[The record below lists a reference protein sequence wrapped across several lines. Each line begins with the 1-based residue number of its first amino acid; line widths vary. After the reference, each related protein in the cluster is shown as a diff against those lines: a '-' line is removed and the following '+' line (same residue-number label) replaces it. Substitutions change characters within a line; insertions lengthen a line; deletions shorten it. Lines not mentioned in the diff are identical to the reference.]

1 MSGIKAHTLRI
12 WELRYNI
19 LKPERTTTNI
29 RYYNNDDLRRI
40 LNISILNKNGHKIS
54 NIADLDDVTLVKE
67 VEKYLNDYLKESN
80 KIEGLYMSLLDMNED
95 RFEEIINNSI
105 LNLGF
110 ENTIEKIV
118 FPFLKHLG
126 NMWQIGAISP
136 AQEHYISN
144 LVRQKLIAGLDRLS
158 PEIQKSPKTFL
169 FFLPNNELHEMG
181 LLYTCYLAKA
191 KGHKC
196 LYLGQSVPLD
206 DLIAIGESVGPDY
219 LVSILTSRMPDNG
232 LEVFLNG
239 CEQGLRKCKFLLSG
253 RLIMDPDEKVKLPS
267 QRFLQF
273 EDFNA
278 FKKQL

>member
-12 WELRYNI
+12 WELRYKI

-29 RYYNNDDLRRI
+29 RYYNNTDLRRI

-54 NIADLDDVTLVKE
+54 SIADLNDAALVLE
-67 VEKYLNDYLKESN
+67 VEKYLSNYLKESN
-80 KIEGLYMSLLDMNED
+80 KIESLYLALIDLNE
-95 RFEEIINNSI
+95 EKVENIINNSI

-126 NMWQIGAISP
+126 NMWQVGAISP

-144 LVRQKLIAGLDRLS
+144 LIRQKLIVGIDKLALENNS
-158 PEIQKSPKTFL
+158 HSKSYL

-181 LLYTCYLAKA
+181 LLYLYYLAKS

-196 LYLGQSVPLD
+196 VYLGQSVPLE
-206 DLIAIGESVGPDY
+206 DLISISRSIKPDY
-219 LVSILTSRMPDNG
+219 LVSIFTSRMPDSE
-232 LEVFLNG
+232 LDVFLKA
-239 CEQGLRKCKFLLSG
+239 CEEGLPATQFLVSG
-253 RLIMDPDEKVKLPS
+253 RLLMDETEKIKIPSKRFNVFKDFPD
-267 QRFLQF
+267 
-273 EDFNA
+273 
-278 FKKQL
+278 FKKWL

>member
-40 LNISILNKNGHKIS
+40 LNISVLNKNGHKIS
-54 NIADLDDVTLVKE
+54 SIADLNDSALVKE

-80 KIEGLYMSLLDMNED
+80 KIESLYISMLDMNEG

-105 LNLGF
+105 QSLGF
-110 ENTIEKIV
+110 ENTIEKIL

-126 NMWQIGAISP
+126 NMWQVGAISP

-144 LVRQKLIAGLDRLS
+144 IIRQKIIAGLDRLS
-158 PEIQKSPKTFL
+158 FVPNKHQKSFL
-169 FFLPNNELHEMG
+169 FFLPNTELHEMG
-181 LLYTCYLAKA
+181 LLYTSYLTKA

-196 LYLGQSVPLD
+196 LYLGQSVPLE
-206 DLIAIGESVGPDY
+206 DLITIADSISPDY
-219 LVSILTSRMPDNG
+219 LVSIFTSRMPDNG
-232 LEVFLNG
+232 LEIFLEG
-239 CEQGLRKCKFLLSG
+239 CNQNFKKSEFLLSG
-253 RLIMDPDEKVKLPS
+253 RLILDPDEKIELPS
-267 QRFLQF
+267 NKFHVFKDF
-273 EDFNA
+273 EDF
-278 FKKQL
+278 KKRL